1 MFSERLK
8 ASRKEVGLTQVELA
22 KILKVSNGTIGM
34 WETGKREP
42 KLETMVHLS
51 NTLNTS
57 VDYLLGLSE
66 NASPQPSDKT
76 QFKEGSRLQVQ
87 AEVIYS
93 CNDYDL
99 VLIKKHSK

>member
-8 ASRKEVGLTQVELA
+8 ASRKEAGLTQVELA
-22 KILKVSNGTIGM
+22 EVLKVSSGTVGM

-42 KLETMVHLS
+42 KFEAMVQLS
-51 NTLNTS
+51 KILNKS

-66 NASPQPSDKT
+66 NESPQPAGDIQSK
-76 QFKEGSRLQVQ
+76 KGNRLQIQ

-93 CNDYDL
+93 CDDYDL
-99 VLIKKHSK
+99 VLIKKH

>member
-1 MFSERLK
+1 MFSKRLK

-22 KILKVSNGTIGM
+22 EILKVSKGTVGM

-42 KLETMVHLS
+42 KFDAMAHLS
-51 NTLNTS
+51 RVLNKS

-66 NASPQPSDKT
+66 NKSPHPADDIQANK
-76 QFKEGSRLQVQ
+76 GSRLQVQ

-93 CNDYDL
+93 CDDYDL
-99 VLIKKHSK
+99 VLIKKH

>member
-22 KILKVSNGTIGM
+22 KILEVSNGTIGM

-42 KLETMVHLS
+42 KLEIMGHLS
-51 NTLNTS
+51 RTLNKS
-57 VDYLLGLSE
+57 VDYLLGHSE
-66 NASPQPSDKT
+66 NASPQPAEKIQSN
-76 QFKEGSRLQVQ
+76 EGNRLQIQ

-93 CNDYDL
+93 CDDYDL
-99 VLIKKHSK
+99 VLIKKQQ

>member
-22 KILKVSNGTIGM
+22 KILKVSKGTVGM

-42 KLETMVHLS
+42 KFEVMGHLS
-51 NTLNTS
+51 KTLNKS

-93 CNDYDL
+93 CDDYDL
-99 VLIKKHSK
+99 VLIKKT

>member
-8 ASRKEVGLTQVELA
+8 TSRKEVGLTQVELA
-22 KILKVSNGTIGM
+22 EILKVSNGTVGM

-42 KLETMVHLS
+42 KFDTMAHLS
-51 NTLNTS
+51 RVLNKS

-66 NASPQPSDKT
+66 NKSPHPADDIQANK
-76 QFKEGSRLQVQ
+76 GSRLQVQ

-93 CNDYDL
+93 CDDYDL
-99 VLIKKHSK
+99 VLIKKH

>member
-1 MFSERLK
+1 MFSERMK
-8 ASRKEVGLTQVELA
+8 KVRKEAGLTQKELA
-22 KILKVSNGTIGM
+22 QLLQLSIGTIAM

-66 NASPQPSDKT
+66 IASPQPSDKT

-87 AEVIYS
+87 VEVIYS

>member
-8 ASRKEVGLTQVELA
+8 ASRKEARLTQVELA

-42 KLETMVHLS
+42 KFEAMVHLS
-51 NTLNTS
+51 KTLNKS

-66 NASPQPSDKT
+66 NDSPQATDKI
-76 QFKEGSRLQVQ
+76 QSIKDSRLQVQ
-87 AEVIYS
+87 AEVVYS
-93 CNDYDL
+93 CDDYDL
-99 VLIKKHSK
+99 VLIKKH

>member
-22 KILKVSNGTIGM
+22 EILKVSNGTVGM

-42 KLETMVHLS
+42 KFYAMAHLS
-51 NTLNTS
+51 RVLNKS

-66 NASPQPSDKT
+66 NKSPHPAGDIQSNK
-76 QFKEGSRLQVQ
+76 GSRLQVQ

-93 CNDYDL
+93 CDDYDL
-99 VLIKKHSK
+99 VLIKKH

>member
-8 ASRKEVGLTQVELA
+8 ASRKEAGLTQVELA
-22 KILKVSNGTIGM
+22 EILKVSNGTIGM

-42 KLETMVHLS
+42 KFEAMVHLS
-51 NTLNTS
+51 KTLNKS

-66 NASPQPSDKT
+66 NDLPQPTDKILSN
-76 QFKEGSRLQVQ
+76 EHSRLQAH

-99 VLIKKHSK
+99 VLIKKH

>member
-8 ASRKEVGLTQVELA
+8 TSRKEVGLTQVELA
-22 KILKVSNGTIGM
+22 EILKVSNGTVGM

-42 KLETMVHLS
+42 KFDAMAHLS
-51 NTLNTS
+51 RVLNKS

-66 NASPQPSDKT
+66 NKSPQPADEIHSIK
-76 QFKEGSRLQVQ
+76 GSSLQVH

-93 CNDYDL
+93 FDDYDL
-99 VLIKKHSK
+99 VLIKKQ

>member
-22 KILKVSNGTIGM
+22 KTLKVSSGTVGM

-42 KLETMVHLS
+42 KFEVMGHLS
-51 NTLNTS
+51 KRLNKS

-66 NASPQPSDKT
+66 NASPQAADKT
-76 QFKEGSRLQVQ
+76 HLKESSRLQAR

-93 CNDYDL
+93 CDDYDL
-99 VLIKKHSK
+99 VLIKKT

>member
-8 ASRKEVGLTQVELA
+8 ASRKEAGLTQVELA
-22 KILKVSNGTIGM
+22 EVLKVSSGTVGM

-42 KLETMVHLS
+42 KFEVMGHLS
-51 NTLNTS
+51 KTLNKS

-66 NASPQPSDKT
+66 NESPPPADKIHSN
-76 QFKEGSRLQVQ
+76 KGSRLQVQ

-93 CNDYDL
+93 CDDYDL
-99 VLIKKHSK
+99 VLIKKH

>member
-22 KILKVSNGTIGM
+22 KILKVSKGTVGM

-42 KLETMVHLS
+42 KFDTMAHLS
-51 NTLNTS
+51 RVLNKS

-66 NASPQPSDKT
+66 NDLPQPTDKILSN
-76 QFKEGSRLQVQ
+76 EDSGLQVQ

>member
-22 KILKVSNGTIGM
+22 NILKVSKGTVGM

-42 KLETMVHLS
+42 KFEAMVHLS
-51 NTLNTS
+51 KTLNKS

-66 NASPQPSDKT
+66 NDSPQPTDKILSN
-76 QFKEGSRLQVQ
+76 EDSRLQVQ
-87 AEVIYS
+87 VEVVYS
-93 CNDYDL
+93 CDDYDL
-99 VLIKKHSK
+99 VLIKKY

>member
-8 ASRKEVGLTQVELA
+8 VSRKEARLTQVELA

-42 KLETMVHLS
+42 KFEAMVHLS
-51 NTLNTS
+51 KTLNKS

-66 NASPQPSDKT
+66 NDSPQPTDKI
-76 QFKEGSRLQVQ
+76 QSNEDSRLQVQ
-87 AEVIYS
+87 AEVVYS
-93 CNDYDL
+93 CDDYDL
-99 VLIKKHSK
+99 VLIKKH

>member
-42 KLETMVHLS
+42 KLETMGHLS
-51 NTLNTS
+51 RTLNKS

-66 NASPQPSDKT
+66 NASPQPAEKIQSN
-76 QFKEGSRLQVQ
+76 EGNGLQIQ

-99 VLIKKHSK
+99 VLIKKQQ

>member
-22 KILKVSNGTIGM
+22 EILKVSKGTVGM

-42 KLETMVHLS
+42 KFEVMGHLS
-51 NTLNTS
+51 KTLNKS
-57 VDYLLGLSE
+57 VDYLLGLSD
-66 NASPQPSDKT
+66 NALPQPADKT
-76 QFKEGSRLQVQ
+76 HLKESSRLQAR

-93 CNDYDL
+93 CDDYDL
-99 VLIKKHSK
+99 VLIKKT

>member
-8 ASRKEVGLTQVELA
+8 TSRKEVGLTQVELA
-22 KILKVSNGTIGM
+22 EILKVSNGTVGM

-42 KLETMVHLS
+42 KLDAMAHLS
-51 NTLNTS
+51 RVLNKS

-66 NASPQPSDKT
+66 NKSPHPADDIQANK
-76 QFKEGSRLQVQ
+76 GSRLQVQ

-93 CNDYDL
+93 CDDYDL
-99 VLIKKHSK
+99 VLIKKH

>member
-42 KLETMVHLS
+42 S
-51 NTLNTS
+51 
-57 VDYLLGLSE
+57 
-66 NASPQPSDKT
+66 
-76 QFKEGSRLQVQ
+76 
-87 AEVIYS
+87 
-93 CNDYDL
+93 
-99 VLIKKHSK
+99 

>member
-22 KILKVSNGTIGM
+22 KILKVSKGTVGM

-42 KLETMVHLS
+42 KFEVMGHLS
-51 NTLNTS
+51 KTLNKS

-93 CNDYDL
+93 CDDYDL
-99 VLIKKHSK
+99 VLIKKH

>member
-8 ASRKEVGLTQVELA
+8 ASRKEAGLTQVELA
-22 KILKVSNGTIGM
+22 KMIKVSNGTVGM

-42 KLETMVHLS
+42 RLEVMGYLS
-51 NTLNTS
+51 RTLNKS

-66 NASPQPSDKT
+66 NASSQLAEKIQSNK
-76 QFKEGSRLQVQ
+76 GSRLQVQ

-93 CNDYDL
+93 CDDYDL
-99 VLIKKHSK
+99 VLIKKH

>member
-8 ASRKEVGLTQVELA
+8 TSRKEVGLTQVELA
-22 KILKVSNGTIGM
+22 EILKVSNGTVGM

-42 KLETMVHLS
+42 KFDAMAHLS
-51 NTLNTS
+51 RVLNKS

-66 NASPQPSDKT
+66 NSLLNQQTIFYLTKD
-76 QFKEGSRLQVQ
+76 SRLQVQ

-93 CNDYDL
+93 AMIMTL
-99 VLIKKHSK
+99 F